1 MSAWSLILESCK
13 TPSHNVTK
21 PLSGLHSA
29 AQEASPLCTAVQAG
43 SSEIGKLSSRLHLYR
58 TLQTREATA
67 KQHQIGMKP
76 YFAKQ
81 ACRCPLAARI

>member
-13 TPSHNVTK
+13 TPSHNVTRT
-21 PLSGLHSA
+21 LSGLHSA
-29 AQEASPLCTAVQAG
+29 AQRASPLCTTRQEG
-43 SSEIGKLSSRLHLYR
+43 SSEIGKLSSRLHLYK
-58 TLQTREATA
+58 TLQTGETTA
-67 KQHQIGMKP
+67 AQHQIGVKP